1 MKVWS
6 FLLFI
11 VLTLASTLPS
21 AAQCVPQMSVEDV
34 AVTVRAGTS
43 PTGVEGATRR
53 REHIRITQALAN
65 QLCITAANVRADG
78 NRSPQIRVEVT
89 TDPLNPTSTA
99 RSSALFT
106 VNAIDTNATTGAALR
121 VEVWGPTGTGDTT
134 NGRIKL
140 FPTSTSAAS
149 ISGAVAT
156 VHRLAPSSTSEV
168 EFHLAGYLNPVVT
181 QHYEEPEDNP
191 GSFQEFVQVGDD
203 HEVAVLVPHGGDIE
217 NHIAERIW
225 RLDTYID
232 MYTNT
237 VPDIWEGAG
246 AWGSGQTFRRWH
258 ITSADLSPASFP
270 GLARLTDQAAVS
282 PYAYSV
288 AIHGFDDDDKGIII
302 GGQANKEEKCY
313 IAEGIRNRLLTRR
326 EEVAITIFYEENGQ
340 VRAIEIPDSTGR
352 TYPLAAFSDLRGMD
366 VDNIV
371 NRLSPNPNQLP
382 GFGGFQLELSEGLRN
397 DTITDS
403 ISTRHELLDATM
415 GAIGKGVGQVY
426 AYHPAAEGAC
436 EQFE

>member
-1 MKVWS
+1 MKLWS
-6 FLLFI
+6 FLLF
-11 VLTLASTLPS
+11 VFLTIASTLPS
-21 AAQCVPQMSVEDV
+21 AAQCVPQMSVESV
-34 AVTVRAGTS
+34 AVTVRGGLP

-65 QLCITAANVRADG
+65 QLCINAANVRADG

-106 VNAIDTNATTGAALR
+106 VNAIDANATTGAALR
-121 VEVWGPTGTGDTT
+121 VEVWGPSVAGDTN

-140 FPTSTSAAS
+140 FPTSTSTAS
-149 ISGAVAT
+149 INGALAT
-156 VHRLAPSSTSEV
+156 VHRFAPSSTTEV

-225 RLDTYID
+225 RLDTFID

-246 AWGSGQTFRRWH
+246 TWGNSQTFRRWH
-258 ITSADLSPASFP
+258 ITAPDLSPASFP
-270 GLARLTDQAAVS
+270 GLALLTTQAAVS
-282 PYAYSV
+282 PYVYSV
-288 AIHGFDDDDKGIII
+288 AVHGFGEDDKGIII

-313 IAEGIRNRLLTRR
+313 LAEGIRNRLVTRR
-326 EEVAITIFYEENGQ
+326 EEVAITIYYEENGQ

-352 TYPLAAFSDLRGMD
+352 MYPRADFDDLRGMD
-366 VDNIV
+366 ADNIV
-371 NRLSPNPNQLP
+371 NRLSPNPNQLA
-382 GFGGFQLELSEGLRN
+382 GFGAFQIELSEGLRN

-415 GAIGKGVGQVY
+415 SGIGKSVGQLY
-426 AYHPAAEGAC
+426 AYHPTAEGAC